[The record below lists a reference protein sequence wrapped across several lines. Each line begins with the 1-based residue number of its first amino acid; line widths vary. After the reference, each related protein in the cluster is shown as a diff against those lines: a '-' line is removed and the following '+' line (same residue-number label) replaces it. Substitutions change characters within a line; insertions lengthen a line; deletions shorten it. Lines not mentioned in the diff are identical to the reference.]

1 MCIYIQNKWCTV
13 NCSPPTNW
21 CPASS
26 QAAAAHQTNSP
37 QFSGLFFFFVDCCF
51 LFVCLFVFAWCQM
64 VWNIPLAS
72 VAQLSWFCPH
82 PAPSAP
88 AAALTGRTVQET
100 EKLKHSW
107 LCAALLSN
115 NWNTAVLSRLF
126 FSQSQNIAPWGKSQ
140 FCSRW
145 NHDTVVH
152 LLMTGVCICH

>member
-13 NCSPPTNW
+13 NCSPPTDVQPVPKQLQPTKPTPHSFQV
-21 CPASS
+21 C
-26 QAAAAHQTNSP
+26 
-37 QFSGLFFFFVDCCF
+37 FFLCRLLF
-51 LFVCLFVFAWCQM
+51 FVCLFVFAWCQM

-82 PAPSAP
+82 PAPCAP